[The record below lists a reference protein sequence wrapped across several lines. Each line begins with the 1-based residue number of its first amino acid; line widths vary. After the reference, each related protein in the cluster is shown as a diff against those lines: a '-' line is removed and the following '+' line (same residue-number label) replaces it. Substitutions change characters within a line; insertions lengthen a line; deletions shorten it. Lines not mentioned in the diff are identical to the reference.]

1 MVDQMLGGLFGA
13 QDTDDE
19 PTRRRRAHDFI
30 DRHERGMHDQMSNDE
45 VLQNYRATTAQLSP
59 DEYRQTARDAM
70 RQMSPEQRKAL
81 RREMRQ
87 RSGGRY
93 EPASESPED
102 MAQTMQQA
110 HQDNQSHGGL
120 GSLFGF
126 GGSDASQ
133 PKSEE
138 SSPVDKVKGVLYN
151 PIAKVALAGMA
162 AVAAK
167 KLNDR
172 GL

>member
-1 MVDQMLGGLFGA
+1 MVDQMLGGLFGS

-19 PTRRRRAHDFI
+19 PTRRRRARDFI
-30 DRHERGMHDQMSNDE
+30 DRHERGAHDQMSDAE

-59 DEYRQTARDAM
+59 DEYRQAARRDM
-70 RQMSPEQRKAL
+70 LQMSPEQRKEL

-102 MAQTMQQA
+102 MAKAMQQA

-120 GSLFGF
+120 GSMFGF

-133 PKSEE
+133 PKSEG
-138 SSPVDKVKGVLYN
+138 SSPIDKVKG
-151 PIAKVALAGMA
+151 
-162 AVAAK
+162 
-167 KLNDR
+167 
-172 GL
+172 GLEKPTPKEPP